1 MALQEILKALSNPR
15 RRRVFQLI
23 CRGSASREDIGL
35 TVEQI
40 CRRTG
45 FKQPAV
51 SHHIAHLSAA
61 GLIERRRTR
70 YWVHCRPQRRGLEPL
85 RRFVRNPALMV

>member
-23 CRGSASREDIGL
+23 CRGSASRDGVGL

-51 SHHIAHLSAA
+51 SHHIAHLSEA

-85 RRFVRNPALMV
+85 RRFVRNPALLV

>member
-15 RRRVFQLI
+15 RRRVFQVI
-23 CRGSASREDIGL
+23 CRGGSRGGMGV

-40 CRRTG
+40 CKRTG

-51 SHHIAHLSAA
+51 SHHVAHLTAA

-70 YWVHCRPQRRGLEPL
+70 YWVHCTPQRRGLEPL
-85 RRFVRNPALMV
+85 AKFVRDPASISG